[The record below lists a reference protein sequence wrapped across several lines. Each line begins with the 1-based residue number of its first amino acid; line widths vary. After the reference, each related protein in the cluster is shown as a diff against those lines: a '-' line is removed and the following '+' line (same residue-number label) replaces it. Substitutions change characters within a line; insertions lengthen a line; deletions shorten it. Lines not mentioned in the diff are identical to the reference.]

1 MKYQANSVL
10 NKFKAAENTGNG
22 LLHVAPKQGPSV
34 SPSLMKRQ
42 QSSDEV
48 RKAFEA
54 ELMAGKQRLKK
65 LGGDSKKTNGID
77 ILFQDIDR
85 YELKVI
91 ILVIFLMSRYNS
103 TFHNCRRK

>member
-1 MKYQANSVL
+1 MKNQANSVL
-10 NKFKAAENTGNG
+10 NKFKAAENAGNG
-22 LLHVAPKQGPSV
+22 LLHVAPKQVSSV

-65 LGGDSKKTNGID
+65 LGGDSKKANGKISF
-77 ILFQDIDR
+77 IQGNKTQEIEKIR
-85 YELKVI
+85 
-91 ILVIFLMSRYNS
+91 N
-103 TFHNCRRK
+103 